1 MCSMPRV
8 FLQNENEIPL
18 LIRTLRIS
26 NRVHMYSAL
35 YFADLCTF
43 VHAWGY
49 VRVVCVLCV
58 HCVHSSSLESSI
70 SKCAISSSQG
80 SMGLCGI
87 QCAIFIH
94 REEIAEKE

>member
-26 NRVHMYSAL
+26 NRVQC
-35 YFADLCTF
+35 FVLCGF
-43 VHAWGY
+43 VYICTCMGVY
-49 VRVVCVLCV
+49 VRGTSSMCV

-80 SMGLCGI
+80 SMGLCGV

-94 REEIAEKE
+94 IGEK